1 MGPCR
6 LIDEVGFDVAAK
18 VSAVMQAAFPQRMVP
33 CELFAAMV
41 AAKALGQKTGGGIY
55 GKDGKSPGPGRAVV
69 AQLMQQRG
77 VPPRTASRTE
87 LVQRLI
93 YPLVDEAYRCLDEG
107 IVQDERDLDLGLVM
121 GIGFPPFTGGI
132 TQFARREGLANI
144 TAALDELARAMAPRF
159 QPADGLRRRALA
171 Q

>member
-1 MGPCR
+1 
-6 LIDEVGFDVAAK
+6 
-18 VSAVMQAAFPQRMVP
+18 
-33 CELFAAMV
+33 
-41 AAKALGQKTGGGIY
+41 
-55 GKDGKSPGPGRAVV
+55 VV

-159 QPADGLRRRALA
+159 QPADGLRRRALG